1 METSKQFRGHVN
13 ASITGYVEYLLLKST
28 SRTRDVVTT
37 METSKQFRG
46 HRTRNVVTTMET
58 SKQFR
63 GHVNASITGY
73 VE

>member
-1 METSKQFRGHVN
+1 RTRDVVTTMETSKQFRGHVN

-46 HRTRNVVTTMET
+46 H
-58 SKQFR
+58 
-63 GHVNASITGY
+63 VNASITGY
-73 VE
+73 VEYLLNST